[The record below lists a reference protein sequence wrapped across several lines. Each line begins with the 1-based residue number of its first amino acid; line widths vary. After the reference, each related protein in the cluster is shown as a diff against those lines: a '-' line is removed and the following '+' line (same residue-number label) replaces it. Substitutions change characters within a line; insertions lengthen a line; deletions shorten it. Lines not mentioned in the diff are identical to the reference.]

1 MNERVM
7 EIIVYIVNEMRSNQ
21 LWEDSNQFKLLSQ
34 KLEDSGYSQSEIS
47 YAFSWVLEKVNAEMT
62 PETQNVQAPQTHRM
76 LHDFEKLAISTNAYG
91 YLIQLRELGLIDEM
105 EMEQVIEKAL
115 LSETNPVTA
124 HEMKLIVSQTLFK
137 SDEITEGSFFLL
149 DNSYN
154 VH

>member
-21 LWEDSNQFKLLSQ
+21 LFEDSNEFKLLSQ

-47 YAFSWVLEKVNAEMT
+47 YAFSWVLEKVNAELT
-62 PETQNVQAPQTHRM
+62 PEEQDVQSPQTHRM
-76 LHDFEKLAISTNAYG
+76 LHDFEKLAISTHAYG

-115 LSETNPVTA
+115 LSENNPVNV
-124 HEMKLIVSQTLFK
+124 HEMKQIVSQTLFK

>member
-7 EIIVYIVNEMRSNQ
+7 EIIVYIVNEMRTNQ
-21 LWEDSNQFKLLSQ
+21 LWEDSKQFKLLSQ
-34 KLEDSGYSQSEIS
+34 KLEDNGYSPGEIS
-47 YAFSWVLEKVNAEMT
+47 FAFSWVLEKVNAELSSEQQEVE
-62 PETQNVQAPQTHRM
+62 PPQTHRM

-115 LSETNPVTA
+115 LSENNPVTA
-124 HEMKLIVSQTLFK
+124 HEMKQIVSQTLFK
-137 SDEITEGSFFLL
+137 SDDVTEGSFFLL